1 MKKYFSILF
10 ALCFPYLSQA
20 PLLHMIYVDG
30 GKLKENVFRTRLIF

>member
-1 MKKYFSILF
+1 MKKYFSMHF
-10 ALCFPYLSQA
+10 CFPYLSQA